1 VGYGD
6 IGRRVASIGKAFG
19 MNVLV
24 HRRSTKAEPRENIS
38 LVDRETLFRQS
49 DVVSLHCP
57 ATADTIGF
65 VNRALLSRMK
75 QTAWLLNTSRG
86 SLLNEADVADA
97 LNTGLIAGAGLDV
110 LAIEPPVPNNPLITA
125 KNCIITPHIAWAS
138 FEARQRLMHLVA
150 DNIRAFLAGSPIN
163 TVS

>member
-1 VGYGD
+1 
-6 IGRRVASIGKAFG
+6 
-19 MNVLV
+19 
-24 HRRSTKAEPRENIS
+24 
-38 LVDRETLFRQS
+38 
-49 DVVSLHCP
+49 
-57 ATADTIGF
+57 
-65 VNRALLSRMK
+65 MK